1 MIRLFVICDPL
12 KHEEGAIYAVNLR
25 IPNVFRIA
33 GAALQRSN
41 SLASLLPGSQLKNF
55 HACMIRLFVICDPL
69 KHEEGAIYAVN
80 LRIPNVFRIAGAAL
94 QRSNSLASLLPG
106 SQLKNFRA
114 CMIRLFVICDP
125 LKHEPTKT

>member
-41 SLASLLPGSQLKNF
+41 SLASLLPGSQLKKLSCLHDKAF
-55 HACMIRLFVICDPL
+55 ELETR
-69 KHEEGAIYAVN
+69 
-80 LRIPNVFRIAGAAL
+80 
-94 QRSNSLASLLPG
+94 
-106 SQLKNFRA
+106 
-114 CMIRLFVICDP
+114 
-125 LKHEPTKT
+125 